1 MPSGSDPVDIARLST
16 NAGAPTLPPTV
27 RSSKSADLPNR
38 GGAFHVPSR
47 AADFDEYASQSG
59 RMARS
64 ERATNP
70 LPCPLPASRAEV
82 LRASAARSATPRT
95 SATDSSGVSRAGLE
109 DET

>member
-59 RMARS
+59 HFLVLSRRVVLKCS
-64 ERATNP
+64 EPVQRVRRRHERAQPT
-70 LPCPLPASRAEV
+70 V
-82 LRASAARSATPRT
+82 L
-95 SATDSSGVSRAGLE
+95 G
-109 DET
+109 